1 MAGSW
6 LQISLLI
13 SSSSGHNYYESSK
26 SFRKIFLK
34 PLIHVR
40 PPFLFGKST
49 DKDEEAGEYYL
60 YAALALFG
68 GSIMQV
74 GFRNSKTKPKTLSL
88 LEYS

>member
-1 MAGSW
+1 MSP
-6 LQISLLI
+6 QII
-13 SSSSGHNYYESSK
+13 KKKN
-26 SFRKIFLK
+26 LK
-34 PLIHVR
+34 QLIHVR

-74 GFRNSKTKPKTLSL
+74 GFRNSKTKNAFSA
-88 LEYS
+88 